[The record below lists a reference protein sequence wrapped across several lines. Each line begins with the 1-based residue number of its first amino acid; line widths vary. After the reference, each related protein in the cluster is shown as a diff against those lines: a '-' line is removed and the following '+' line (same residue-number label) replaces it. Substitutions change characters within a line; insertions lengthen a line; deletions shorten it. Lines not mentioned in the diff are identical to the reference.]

1 MRVTPLLLVA
11 RALLSAVRHFPDI
24 NARWDEENQ
33 EIVHPRAVNLGIAKL
48 DVSGFAGDVPI
59 TVVERTGRGDRDPVD
74 AVLDEIDE
82 RGATRLVI
90 AVRRRSLV
98 SKAVLGSV
106 SQRLILNAPIPVLAV
121 KAD

>member
-1 MRVTPLLLVA
+1 MPA
-11 RALLSAVRHFPDI
+11 RAPITSR
-24 NARWDEENQ
+24 AR
-33 EIVHPRAVNLGIAKL
+33 GIAL
-48 DVSGFAGDVPI
+48 RSRP
-59 TVVERTGRGDRDPVD
+59 TGRGDRDPVD

-106 SQRLILNAPIPVLAV
+106 SQRLILNSPIPVLAV
-121 KAD
+121 KSD